1 MKKAESIVF
10 FDGVCN
16 LCNGAVQFILKRDK
30 KELFKF
36 SALQSNFA
44 NKTLPSEE
52 VNSLSSIILMHQ
64 GKILRESDAVIAIS
78 EELGYPWKL
87 LKIASIIPKFI
98 RDKVYQ
104 LIANNRYKL
113 FGKKDQCMIP
123 TPELINRFIEE

>member
-87 LKIASIIPKFI
+87 LKIALIIPKFI